1 MDHSTAP
8 ETALVVAVIA
18 FYGFVILVGVAAC
31 VLWIAALID
40 CLRREFPDSTEKLLW
55 VLVIIF
61 VHFLGALI
69 YYFVGRSRGRLPTAS
84 PMRM

>member
-40 CLRREFPDSTEKLLW
+40 SIDNCAAASAFGADSWNRSSSPRRRRAW
-55 VLVIIF
+55 
-61 VHFLGALI
+61 
-69 YYFVGRSRGRLPTAS
+69 SRQ
-84 PMRM
+84 